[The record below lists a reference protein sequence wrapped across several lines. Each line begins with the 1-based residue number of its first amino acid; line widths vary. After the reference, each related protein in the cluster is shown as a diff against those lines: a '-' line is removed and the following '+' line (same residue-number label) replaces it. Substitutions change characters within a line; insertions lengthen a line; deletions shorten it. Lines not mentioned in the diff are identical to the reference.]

1 MRTLTVSPA
10 APRWPLCNN
19 RAWGGAKVAPLLSS
33 SRLLPVT
40 NFLNHKQPPP
50 ETFHGKGLSTS
61 VCVTKLFT

>member
-1 MRTLTVSPA
+1 MTGP
-10 APRWPLCNN
+10 
-19 RAWGGAKVAPLLSS
+19 GAGPEVAPLLSS